1 MTDKTTDK
9 RTISDLRRET
19 DKIMEGIV
27 GKSKTLEKVIK
38 VRRLS
43 FLETENGLRRQKEN
57 QRD

>member
-1 MTDKTTDK
+1 MTDK

-38 VRRLS
+38 VRRSS
-43 FLETENGLRRQKEN
+43 FLGTENSLRRQKEN